1 MKKAMIVV
9 AMFGLLLTGAA
20 EAKTIRATEMTGSLW
35 QRLTAGTAEELIV
48 EFRQGDE
55 LPVSFTAE
63 GDLIETSR
71 AGVSY
76 VSVKRNF
83 WLKLQNNDVQ
93 MSLDGSAYRPVKDM
107 LTGSLTAGAGSEE
120 NGGIANAIN
129 LGLKANLK

>member
-1 MKKAMIVV
+1 
-9 AMFGLLLTGAA
+9 MFGLLLTGAA